1 MLARKTSL
9 CFCRRP
15 SGQKRG
21 KLPGRQR
28 LLPSGPGYRFKPM
41 TQGSVNDRD
50 DELTGSVV
58 SAADA
63 MQQMMSAMMAK
74 RTSPRSP
81 LGLANACCFSA
92 AQEEGEWTGTGRTYA
107 SVSLLLRLDNSIPP

>member
-1 MLARKTSL
+1 M
-9 CFCRRP
+9 
-15 SGQKRG
+15 
-21 KLPGRQR
+21 
-28 LLPSGPGYRFKPM
+28 
-41 TQGSVNDRD
+41 NDHD
-50 DELTGSVV
+50 DEMTGSVV

-92 AQEEGEWTGTGRTYA
+92 AQEECEWTGTGRTYA